1 MASTVSTATQTTSAP
16 SPSAPRERLYT
27 ILRYKDDLDENALS
41 MDARGSAKDLIKVK
55 YRTGDKR
62 KTIYL
67 QSASCTLR
75 SPLTVD
81 GETQKYVDFDL
92 WETSSKQNREFVRKI
107 ESIEHKV
114 VEFLSRNIERET
126 EGESAKRLL
135 KSSLRT
141 LQKAK
146 KASMPAFRL
155 STEDF
160 YDEGLFNTEGKDVA
174 DLEDVRVQFIAE
186 LAGVRVARRNGL
198 AVCVWKLSQLRV
210 LPDAPQKDAN
220 EEDRIEKGVSVF
232 EVEED
237 DEEVA

>member
-1 MASTVSTATQTTSAP
+1 MASTVSAATQATSAP
-16 SPSAPRERLYT
+16 APSASGERNYV
-27 ILRYKDDLDENALS
+27 ILRYKDDLDENALA

-55 YRTGDKR
+55 YRVTDRK

-114 VEFLSRNIERET
+114 VEFLSRSIERET

-198 AVCVWKLSQLRV
+198 AVCIWKLSQLRV
-210 LPDAPQKDAN
+210 LPDAPQKDSN
-220 EEDRIEKGVSVF
+220 EGDRIEKGVNVF
-232 EVEED
+232 EVEDD

>member
-1 MASTVSTATQTTSAP
+1 MASTISTATQTTSTP

-27 ILRYKDDLDENALS
+27 ILRYKDDSDENALS
-41 MDARGSAKDLIKVK
+41 IDARGSANHLIKVK
-55 YRTGDKR
+55 YRTGENK

-67 QSASCTLR
+67 QSASCTMR

-92 WETSSKQNREFVRKI
+92 WKISSKENQEFKKKI

-114 VEFLSRNIERET
+114 VEFLSRDIERET

-135 KSSLRT
+135 KSSLWT

-160 YDEGLFNTEGKDVA
+160 YDKGLFNTEGKDVA

-198 AVCVWKLSQLRV
+198 GICIWKLSQLRV

-220 EEDRIEKGVSVF
+220 EEDRIEKGISVF
-232 EVEED
+232 EVEEH

>member
-1 MASTVSTATQTTSAP
+1 MASTVSSATQTSSAP
-16 SPSAPRERLYT
+16 SPSASGERNYV
-27 ILRYKDDLDENALS
+27 ILRYKNDLDENALT

-55 YRTGDKR
+55 YREGDRK

-92 WETSSKQNREFVRKI
+92 WETSTKQSREFVRKI
-107 ESIEHKV
+107 EAIEHKV
-114 VEFLSRNIERET
+114 VEFLARNIERET

-160 YDEGLFNTEGKDVA
+160 FDEGLFNTEGKDAA

-186 LAGVRVARRNGL
+186 LAGVKVAKRNGL
-198 AVCVWKLSQLRV
+198 AVCIWKLSQLRV
-210 LPDAPQKDAN
+210 LPDAPQKDTT
-220 EEDRIEKGVSVF
+220 EGDRIEKGVNVF
-232 EVEED
+232 EVEEEE
-237 DEEVA
+237 DEAA